1 MFVSLSYPSAS
12 FGVYGP
18 IEQTITNG
26 ENMWMFKRK
35 KDENKGRRNHERCKT
50 KLPFRF
56 QHGDKIIVGTTQ
68 ELSLTGVWATNQDT
82 GCDANPSQAFTKVQG
97 EFSLIL
103 PQGEIKVPSVVTRSN
118 EDGLAFKLDTK
129 KVHQA
134 HEQLIAYLETQ
145 LGNVW

>member
-1 MFVSLSYPSAS
+1 MFR
-12 FGVYGP
+12 
-18 IEQTITNG
+18 
-26 ENMWMFKRK
+26 RK
-35 KDENKGRRNHERCKT
+35 KDEDKGRRNHERCKT

-82 GCDANPSQAFTKVQG
+82 GCDTNPSRAFTKVQG

-103 PQGEIKVPSVVTRSN
+103 PQGEIKVPSVVTRST
-118 EDGLAFKLDTK
+118 EDGLAFKLDTQ